1 VKRGCFIEELA
12 ERGVA
17 RLEELA
23 AACGVSRSHAYRLA
37 AQLEA
42 LGLAAREGGV
52 VRVADPELLQ
62 LLKRVKSKFSLAELL
77 APKALELLECAADR
91 LTLEAAAARTGLS
104 RSGLSSRLARL
115 RGLGAVRVE
124 GGRLAIADPDVAVL
138 VERLRAR
145 RAALIVEPYAEIL
158 YAGRYIVKRVPA
170 GAPARGAPTGF
181 TALRRFSID
190 IASGYDYYVQPGGE
204 VGPEEAIVHA
214 LLAAR
219 SRYERTLAAVAYA
232 KLSKTLNS
240 AKLVAAARGT
250 PALPL
255 VLELG
260 DYASGLPTEH
270 SDLFLPWDEF
280 RQLARLYGVEAKPA
294 PPLAKVTEALAEAGR
309 LLTEHVECY
318 ALGGLALV
326 LESVK
331 EATGDVDLAVLDK
344 RSFKLLLSALRS
356 ASFEPPAEAEPKGAA
371 VLERG
376 DVRVDLFLAE
386 VAGARITEAM
396 AKRAARSIAYGRLV
410 VKVLSLGDV
419 AFLKAVSGRERDLED
434 LARIA
439 RRGLDWRVL
448 LEDALSQEEPERFA
462 LAVLQALEALEEAHG
477 IAPPRRLK
485 SRLRREAAA
494 HLVKKAVEE
503 GCRCPEEVSALTGLP
518 LGEVRKLMR
527 EMGLA

>member
-1 VKRGCFIEELA
+1 MEELTA
-12 ERGVA
+12 T
-17 RLEELA
+17 
-23 AACGVSRSHAYRLA
+23 CGLSRAHAYRLA

-42 LGLAAREGGV
+42 MGIAERESGV

-62 LLKRVKSKFSLAELL
+62 LLKRVGSKFSVAELL
-77 APKALELLECAADR
+77 SPKALELLECAADR

-104 RSGLSSRLARL
+104 RSGLSSRLAKL
-115 RGLGAVRVE
+115 RGIGAVKVE
-124 GGRLAIADPDVAVL
+124 GGRLELADPDVAAL

-145 RAALIVEPYAEIL
+145 RAALSVEPYAEVL

-170 GAPARGAPTGF
+170 GAPARGTPTAF
-181 TALRRFSID
+181 TALRRFSIEFP
-190 IASGYDYYVQPGGE
+190 SSYDYYVQPEAE

-232 KLSKTLNS
+232 KLSGRLNP

-280 RQLARLYGVEAKPA
+280 RQLAQLYGVEAKPA
-294 PPLAKVTEALAEAGR
+294 PPLAKVAEALSEVGR
-309 LLTEHVECY
+309 LLPERVECY

-326 LESVK
+326 LEGLK
-331 EATGDVDLAVLDK
+331 EATRDVDLAVLDE
-344 RSFKLLLSALRS
+344 RSFKLLLSA
-356 ASFEPPAEAEPKGAA
+356 FEAAGIELPAEAEPKREA

-376 DVRVDLFLAE
+376 GVRVDLFFGE

-396 AKRAARSIAYGRLV
+396 AKRAARAVAYGSLV
-410 VKVLSLGDV
+410 IRVLSLDDV

-439 RRGLDWRVL
+439 RRGLDWGVL
-448 LEDALSQEEPERFA
+448 AEDALSQKEPGRFA
-462 LAVLQALEALEEAHG
+462 LAVLEALEALEEAYG
-477 IAPPRRLK
+477 VALPRRFKSALK
-485 SRLRREAAA
+485 RAAA
-494 HLVKKAVEE
+494 AYLVKKAVEE
-503 GCRCPEEVSALTGLP
+503 GRRSPEEVSAATGLP
-518 LGEVRKLMR
+518 LREVKRLMD
-527 EMGLA
+527 EMRLA